1 MILILGGTTEGRRVV
16 KVLDQ
21 SQQVFYYS
29 TRGSRQE
36 LVSAHGIHLTG
47 GMNTYEM
54 KQFCETHAIR
64 LLIDAA
70 HPFAKQLHQ
79 TVSEVALAL
88 ALPVIRFERIYPPR
102 SPAITWCKNYA
113 EAIQKLEEQ
122 GITKLLA
129 LTGVQTIAA
138 LKPYWKQHPDCWFRV
153 LKREESIQL
162 ALKDGFPKERI
173 CFYGDL
179 EERDLL
185 KALRPEALLTKES
198 GMSGG
203 FQEKIEAAEQEHV
216 PVFAIERPPLPL
228 HFILVDGDWGLRKKI
243 EELLPS
249 FFRLHSGFTTGSCAT
264 AASKAALLS
273 LLSQEVQTSCQF
285 TLPNG
290 EVLEMPI
297 EQTQLSTKSA
307 TCTVYKKAGDDPD
320 VTNGIAIEAKVT
332 FASSNKEDE
341 TAEDICILGGEGVG
355 QVTLPGLGLP
365 IGGPAINV
373 VPQQMI
379 RENLQEVL
387 ELNGLNR
394 AHLDVLITVP
404 QGRKIAQR
412 TFNPKLGIV
421 GGISIIGTSGIVQ
434 PFSSEAFIQSIK
446 KEIEVAK
453 AIGNS
458 QIVFNS
464 GAKSERFIKGEYPN
478 LPAQAFIHY
487 GNFIGE
493 SLKLA
498 AKLSIKKVT
507 LGIMIGKAVKL
518 AEGHL
523 DTHSKKVTFNK
534 AFIYE
539 LLQSIG
545 ADKET
550 LEKANQLTIV
560 RELWQL
566 IPSDLLDK
574 WVQALLAHCYRV
586 CAPLLPES
594 ELTIILIHE
603 QGTCFHAHVERE

>member
-21 SQQVFYYS
+21 SQQIFYYS
-29 TRGSRQE
+29 TRGRGQK
-36 LVSAHGIHLTG
+36 LVAAHGVHLTG

-54 KQFCETHAIR
+54 KLFCETHAIR

-70 HPFAKQLHQ
+70 HPFAERLHQ
-79 TVSEVALAL
+79 TVSEVALDL
-88 ALPVIRFERIYPPR
+88 ALPVLRFERVYPPK
-102 SPAITWCKNYA
+102 SAAITWCKDYA
-113 EAIQKLEEQ
+113 EAIQKLEEK

-129 LTGVQTIAA
+129 LTGVQTIAP
-138 LKPYWKQHPDCWFRV
+138 LKRYWKQHADCWFRV
-153 LKREESIQL
+153 LKREESVAL
-162 ALKDGFPKERI
+162 ALKEGFPKERI

-179 EERDLL
+179 KERELL
-185 KALRPEALLTKES
+185 KALRPEAILTKES

-203 FQEKIEAAEQEHV
+203 FQEKIEAAEQENV
-216 PVFAIERPPLPL
+216 PVFAVERPPLPQ
-228 HFILVDGDWGLRKKI
+228 HFISVDGDWGLRKKI

-249 FFRLHSGFTTGSCAT
+249 FFPLHSGFTTGSCAT
-264 AASKAALLS
+264 AAAKAALLA
-273 LLSQEVQTSCQF
+273 LLSQEVQTSCKF

-297 EQTQLSTKSA
+297 EQTLFSSMSA
-307 TCTVYKKAGDDPD
+307 TCTVYKRAGDDPD
-320 VTNGIAIEAKVT
+320 VTNGIAIVAKVT
-332 FASSNKEDE
+332 FSSLKKKDE
-341 TAEDICILGGEGVG
+341 AVENICILGGEGVG
-355 QVTLPGLGLP
+355 KVTLPGLGLP

-373 VPQQMI
+373 VPQQMM

-387 ELNGLNR
+387 EANGLYR
-394 AHLDVLITVP
+394 TLLDVLITVP
-404 QGRKIAQR
+404 EGRKIAQR
-412 TFNPKLGIV
+412 TFNPRLGIV
-421 GGISIIGTSGIVQ
+421 EGISIIGTSGIVQ

-446 KEIEVAK
+446 KGIEVAK
-453 AIGNS
+453 AIGIS
-458 QIVFNS
+458 QIIFNS

-498 AKLSIKKVT
+498 AELSIKKVT

-534 AFIYE
+534 AFIYD

-545 ADKET
+545 ADEET
-550 LEKANQLTIV
+550 LEKANQLTLA
-560 RELWQL
+560 RELWLL
-566 IPSDLLDK
+566 IPSALLEK
-574 WVQALLAHCYRV
+574 WAQALLALCYRV

-594 ELTIILIHE
+594 ELTLILIHE
-603 QGTCFHAHVERE
+603 RGACFHAQAERE